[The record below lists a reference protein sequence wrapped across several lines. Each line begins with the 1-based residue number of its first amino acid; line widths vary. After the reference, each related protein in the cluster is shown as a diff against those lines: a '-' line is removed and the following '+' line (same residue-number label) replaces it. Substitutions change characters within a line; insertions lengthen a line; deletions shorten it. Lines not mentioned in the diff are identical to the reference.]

1 MYIHQFR
8 FFYIILKILKEDKFM
23 DYNKVAKEILEL
35 VGGEENVES
44 ATHCATRLRFVV
56 RDENK
61 VKQKDLDKMNEV
73 KGVFSTAGQLQ
84 IIIGQGAVNKVF
96 KALTENTKISKT
108 DLNEAKKTAMKNMN
122 PFQRFARMLSNI
134 FVPIIPA
141 IVASGLLMGL
151 LGMCS
156 TFGWVNNKSGIYT
169 LLDMFSNAAFVFL
182 PILIAFSAAKEFGT
196 NPFLAAALGGIL
208 IHPAL
213 QNAWTLGEGVKN
225 TIAVFGLNVSM
236 VGYQGT
242 VLPILIAVWVMS
254 YVERGLRKVVP
265 NVLDIIVTP
274 FLTLMSTAFISLLVI
289 GPVGRIIGDGIS
301 FGLQGLY
308 NGAGVFAGIIFGG
321 LYSTIVITGM
331 HHSFHAIEA
340 GLLSNPAI
348 GKNFLLPIW
357 SMANVAQGGAAI
369 AVYLKTKNKK
379 LKSIAGP
386 AALSCLLGIT
396 EAAIFGVNLRLVKPF
411 IAAAIGGALG
421 GGYIVL
427 TKVAMSAVGVT
438 GIPGIAIV
446 KQGSMVNYIVGIVI
460 AFAGAFIATFLLG
473 FKDEVEDVEDD
484 NSVEIDEEIDS
495 DSQKCGII
503 TKETVLAPMKGKAIL
518 LKEVPDKTFANKL
531 LGDGIAIDPED
542 GVVVAPA
549 DGKISLVFE
558 TKHAV
563 ALETN
568 SGAEILIHVG
578 IDSVKMNGEGFKAFV
593 KSGDIVK
600 AGDKLLEVDLEL
612 LREKAASAITPIVI
626 SNTDK
631 FKSIKQLKTGWV
643 NLNDELISLEV

>member
-1 MYIHQFR
+1 MFISLG
-8 FFYIILKILKEDKFM
+8 FFYIILKHIKEDKFM
-23 DYNKVAKEILEL
+23 DYSKVAKRILEL
-35 VGGEENVES
+35 VGGESNLES
-44 ATHCATRLRFVV
+44 ATHCATRLRFVL
-56 RDENK
+56 RDEKK
-61 VKQKDLDKMNEV
+61 VNVKSLDKMNEV

-84 IIIGQGAVNKVF
+84 IIIGQGAVNKVYR
-96 KALTENTKISKT
+96 ALLDGTKITQT
-108 DLNEAKKTAMKNMN
+108 DVNEAKKAAMKNMN

-151 LGMCS
+151 LGMCK
-156 TFGWVNNKSGIYT
+156 TFGWISGKGGMFT
-169 LLDMFSNAAFVFL
+169 LLDMFSNAAFIFL
-182 PILIAFSAAKEFGT
+182 PILIAFSAAKEFDT
-196 NPFLAAALGGIL
+196 NPYLAAALGGIL

-225 TIAVFGLNVSM
+225 TITVFGLHVSM

-242 VLPILIAVWVMS
+242 VLPILIAVWVMG
-254 YVERGLRKVVP
+254 YIERGLRKVVP

-274 FLTLMSTAFISLLVI
+274 FLTLMISAFVSLLLI
-289 GPVGRIIGDGIS
+289 GPAGRIIGDGIS

-308 NGAGVFAGIIFGG
+308 NGAGAFAGIIFGG

-379 LKSIAGP
+379 LKSIAAP

-396 EAAIFGVNLRLVKPF
+396 EAAIFGVNLRLMRPF

-421 GGYIVL
+421 GGYVVL
-427 TKVAMSAVGVT
+427 TKVAMTAVGVT

-446 KQGSMVNYIVGIVI
+446 QQGSMVNYLIGLVI
-460 AFAGAFIATFLLG
+460 AFGGAFITTFLLG
-473 FKDEVEDVEDD
+473 FKDEVEELEDNNDTDTKVE
-484 NSVEIDEEIDS
+484 VALDS
-495 DSQKCGII
+495 EKCDTIVKGL
-503 TKETVLAPMKGKAIL
+503 VLAPMKGKAIL

-531 LGDGIAIDPED
+531 LGDGIAIEPED

-549 DGKISLVFE
+549 DGRISLVFE

-563 ALETN
+563 ALETD

-578 IDSVKMNGEGFKAFV
+578 IDSVKMNGEGFKTFV
-593 KSGDIVK
+593 KNGDRVK

-626 SNTDK
+626 TNTDK
-631 FKSIKQLKTGWV
+631 FKFIKGLKIGQV
-643 NLNDELISLEV
+643 NLKDELISLEV